1 MVTTAL
7 WCVLIAGLLPYA
19 ATLSAK
25 IGGEKFDN
33 ANPRDWL
40 GNQSGFRRR
49 ANAAQQNGFEAFPLF
64 AAAVIVAQMQGAPQ
78 ARIDLLALVFIA
90 ARIAYLGLYL
100 ADLAT
105 LRSLAWF
112 VGIASAV
119 AIFVSAA

>member
-1 MVTTAL
+1 MSTAL

-19 ATLSAK
+19 ATLTAK
-25 IGGEKFDN
+25 IGGTRFDN

-49 ANAAQQNGFEAFPLF
+49 ANAAQLNSFEAFPLF
-64 AAAVIVAQMQGAPQ
+64 AAAVIVAEMQGAPQ
-78 ARIDLLALVFIA
+78 ARIDLLALVFVV

-100 ADLAT
+100 TDLAT

>member
-1 MVTTAL
+1 MSTAL

-19 ATLSAK
+19 ATLTAK
-25 IGGEKFDN
+25 IGGTRFDN

-49 ANAAQQNGFEAFPLF
+49 ANAAQLNSFEAFPLF
-64 AAAVIVAQMQGAPQ
+64 AAAVIVAEMQGAPQ
-78 ARIDLLALVFIA
+78 ARIDLLALVFVV